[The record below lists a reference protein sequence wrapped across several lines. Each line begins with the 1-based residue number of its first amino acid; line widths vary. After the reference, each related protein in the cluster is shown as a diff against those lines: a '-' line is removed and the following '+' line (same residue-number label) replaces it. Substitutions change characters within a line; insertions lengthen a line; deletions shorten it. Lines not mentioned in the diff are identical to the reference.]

1 MTCLILFNCILVDD
15 DSDDQDEPME
25 SSDDEQVLRR
35 LTSKK
40 ELSKSIEPEI
50 VFQEEMSPF
59 ESDESDES
67 DNY

>member
-1 MTCLILFNCILVDD
+1 
-15 DSDDQDEPME
+15 ME

-40 ELSKSIEPEI
+40 ELNKSVEPEI

-59 ESDESDES
+59 ESDESD
-67 DNY
+67 DY

>member
-15 DSDDQDEPME
+15 DSNDQDEPME

-35 LTSKK
+35 LTSKQ
-40 ELSKSIEPEI
+40 EQNKSVEPEI

-59 ESDESDES
+59 ESDQSED
-67 DNY
+67 DY